1 MKEKGF
7 KLIMQF
13 AVMLVALEVLAISIN
28 MFYAPHNV
36 AAGGATGISILL
48 EDALGW
54 NRALI
59 VFVINIAMLLASYFT
74 LGKETTARITV
85 GSLLLPVCMAI
96 TPSISLVSDRTL
108 AVIVG
113 GALYALG
120 VALLYQIDASS
131 GGTTVPPLILK
142 KYFNFKP
149 SVSLLVIDT
158 MVCVMNIFSSGI
170 EAFIL
175 ALFSSVITLL
185 VMNYIETGIDRKK
198 SVYIMSSRLAQVE
211 EIISESLDQSYTSL
225 DVQGGFSG
233 DNKRMLMLVVENS
246 EYHRIIGRIREI
258 DPQAFILTTNVAEV
272 HGGQY

>member
-1 MKEKGF
+1 MREKSF
-7 KLIMQF
+7 RLVSQF
-13 AVMLVALEVLAISIN
+13 AIMLVALEVLAISIN

-48 EDALGW
+48 EDAFGW

-59 VFVINIAMLLASYFT
+59 VFIINVAMLIASYFT
-74 LGKETTARITV
+74 LGKQTTARIMV
-85 GSLLLPVCMAI
+85 GSLLLPVCMAV
-96 TPSISLVSDRTL
+96 TPSLSLVSDRTL

-113 GALYALG
+113 GALYAIG

-142 KYFNFKP
+142 KYFNFKT
-149 SVSLLVIDT
+149 SVSLLVLDT
-158 MVCVMNIFSSGI
+158 IVCLMNIFSSGM

-198 SVYIMSSRLAQVE
+198 SVYIMSSRLSEVE

-225 DVQGGFSG
+225 NVQGGFSG
-233 DNKRMLMLVVENS
+233 DNRRMLMLVVENA
-246 EYHRIIGRIREI
+246 EYHRIIERIREI
-258 DPQAFILTTNVAEV
+258 DPKAFILTTNVAEI

>member
-1 MKEKGF
+1 MKEKGIRIGYQ
-7 KLIMQF
+7 LV
-13 AVMLVALEVLAISIN
+13 VMLVALEVLAVSIN

-48 EDALGW
+48 EEAVGW
-54 NRALI
+54 NRALV
-59 VFVINIAMLLASYFT
+59 VFVINIFMLLASYLT

-96 TPSISLVSDRTL
+96 TPSVSLVTDRTL
-108 AVIVG
+108 AIVVG
-113 GALYALG
+113 GALYAVG

-149 SVSLLVIDT
+149 AVSLLVIDT
-158 MVCVMNIFSSGI
+158 LVCVMNIFSSGI

-175 ALFSSVITLL
+175 ALFSSVITLM

-198 SVYIMSSRLAQVE
+198 SVYIMSSELAKIE
-211 EIISESLDQSYTSL
+211 EIIAESLDQSYTSL

-233 DNKRMLMLVVENS
+233 DNKRMLMLVIENS
-246 EYHRIIGRIREI
+246 EYHRIIERIHQV

-272 HGGQY
+272 HGGQM

>member
-1 MKEKGF
+1 MRDKG
-7 KLIMQF
+7 LRLVGQF
-13 AVMLVALEVLAISIN
+13 AIMLVALEVLAVSIN

-36 AAGGATGISILL
+36 AAGGATGVSILL

-54 NRALI
+54 NKALV
-59 VFVINIAMLLASYFT
+59 VFVINVIMLALSYVT

-85 GSLLLPVCMAI
+85 GSLLLPVCIAI
-96 TPSISLVSDRTL
+96 TPNTSLVTDRTL

-113 GALYALG
+113 GALYAIG

-142 KYFNFKP
+142 KYFNFKA

-158 MVCVMNIFSSGI
+158 IVCFMNIFGSGV

-185 VMNYIETGIDRKK
+185 VMNYIETGVDRKK
-198 SVYIMSSRLAQVE
+198 SVYIMSSHLEEVE
-211 EIISESLDQSYTSL
+211 EIISESLDQSYTSFN
-225 DVQGGFSG
+225 VQGGFSG

-246 EYHRIIGRIREI
+246 EYHRIIERIRGV
-258 DPQAFILTTNVAEV
+258 DPEAFILTNNVAEV

>member
-7 KLIMQF
+7 KLVMQF

-54 NRALI
+54 NRALV
-59 VFVINIAMLLASYFT
+59 VFVINIAMLIASYLT

-113 GALYALG
+113 GVLYAVG

-142 KYFNFKP
+142 KYFNFKT

-158 MVCVMNIFSSGI
+158 IVCVMNIFGSGI

-198 SVYIMSSRLAQVE
+198 SVYIMSSHLAEVE

-246 EYHRIIGRIREI
+246 EYHRIIGRIRAI

>member
-1 MKEKGF
+1 MRDKSF
-7 KLIMQF
+7 RLIGQF
-13 AVMLVALEVLAISIN
+13 AIMLIALEVLAVSIN
-28 MFYAPHNV
+28 MFYSPHNV

-54 NRALI
+54 NKALV
-59 VFVINIAMLLASYFT
+59 VFIINVFMLVMSYVT
-74 LGKETTARITV
+74 LGKETTARITI

-96 TPSISLVSDRTL
+96 TPNISLVSDRTL

-113 GALYALG
+113 GALYAIG

-142 KYFNFKP
+142 KYFNFKT

-158 MVCVMNIFSSGI
+158 IVCVMNIFGSGI

-185 VMNYIETGIDRKK
+185 IMNYIETGVDRKK
-198 SVYIMSSRLAQVE
+198 SVYIMSSKLEEVE
-211 EIISESLDQSYTSL
+211 EIISESLDQSYTSI

-246 EYHRIIGRIREI
+246 EYHRIIERIRKI
-258 DPQAFILTTNVAEV
+258 DPKAFILTNNVAEV